1 MRRSLRVRDFMSTKL
16 ECIGPDD
23 AVMDCARRL
32 VSRNISGLLV
42 VDAAGRLLGI
52 ITERDL
58 IDVALSAG
66 YHDESGGLVGDY
78 MATEIVTVDADESL
92 MDVAERFTRT
102 SHRRYPV
109 LDGGRLVGLIA
120 RRDILRALTS
130 GAWFPAP
137 T

>member
-1 MRRSLRVRDFMSTKL
+1 MKRSLRVRDFMSTKL
-16 ECIGPDD
+16 ECIAADD
-23 AVMDCARRL
+23 PVMDCARRL
-32 VSRNISGLLV
+32 VSRNVSGLLV
-42 VDAAGRLLGI
+42 VDAAGRLLGL

-66 YHDESGGLVGDY
+66 YHDESGGLVRDY
-78 MATEIVTVDADESL
+78 MTTEIVTVDADESL

-137 T
+137 N